1 MPFILETN
9 SLNGGEGG
17 IRTPGT
23 LRLSGFQDRRDRPL
37 CHLSI
42 NDLRYFNT
50 VFSVLLPNIDTKRI
64 LVNHRWLEKANT
76 ESSKE

>member
-23 LRLSGFQDRRDRPL
+23 LRHTRFRVGHIRPL
-37 CHLSI
+37 CHLSRDNTGSKQLI
-42 NDLRYFNT
+42 NQLT
-50 VFSVLLPNIDTKRI
+50 LAT
-64 LVNHRWLEKANT
+64 
-76 ESSKE
+76 